1 VQGCTETFIYGIVG
15 KWVTGVRM
23 SLPRDFVKV
32 DVKGRIT
39 LPKRFREALG
49 LKDGEK
55 SVLIVEARP
64 SLENAKA
71 LVIRKVA

>member
-1 VQGCTETFIYGIVG
+1 
-15 KWVTGVRM
+15 M